1 MMSDFAESISPS
13 RPVSGLVSGLS
24 YAIVTLAAIAS
35 GAGLLI
41 PEVYKDNAWVTAQN
55 RGTDLVTLVIVVPA
69 TLVVLA
75 AYRRGSPRGRL
86 MLFGLLGY
94 FFYVYTG
101 ASLAYSFNYL
111 FLVYVA
117 LFSLSIF
124 ALVALGNSMNAP
136 SLRRAFDANTP
147 WRAVWIFMVWLA
159 VMLCIIWFSQILP
172 FYLTGEIPQSILDAD
187 APTMFVYVLDLGI
200 VVPVA
205 IIGAAWL
212 RRCHSWG
219 PVLAGFI
226 LVKATTIGLALLGMT
241 WFVSRA
247 GEPTDFALAILWAV
261 VAVAGLSMS
270 YWFFKHCRTVGNL
283 TDRSRGR

>member
-1 MMSDFAESISPS
+1 MSDLAESISCS
-13 RPVSGLVSGLS
+13 RPVSGLVSCLS
-24 YAIVTLAAIAS
+24 YAITTLAAIAS
-35 GAGLLI
+35 GVGLLI
-41 PEVYKDNAWVTAQN
+41 PEVYRDNAWVTAQN

-69 TLVVLA
+69 TLVVLS
-75 AYRRGSPRGRL
+75 AYRRGAPRGRL

-117 LFSLSIF
+117 LFSLSIL
-124 ALVALGNSMNAP
+124 ALIALSVSMNAS
-136 SLRRAFDANTP
+136 SLRRAFDGNTP

-159 VMLCIIWFSQILP
+159 VMLCIIWFSQIVP
-172 FYLTGEIPQSILDAD
+172 FYLTGEIPQSILDAG

-212 RRCHSWG
+212 RRSHLWG
-219 PVLAGFI
+219 PILAGFI
-226 LVKATTIGLALLGMT
+226 LVKASTIGLALLGMT
-241 WFVSRA
+241 WFLSRA
-247 GEPTDFALAILWAV
+247 GEPTDSGLAILWAV
-261 VAVAGLSMS
+261 IALAGLGMS
-270 YWFFKHCRTVGNL
+270 YWFFKHCRTAGN
-283 TDRSRGR
+283 

>member
-1 MMSDFAESISPS
+1 MFDLTKSVSFAG
-13 RPVSGLVSGLS
+13 PVSGLVSGLS
-24 YAIVTLAAIAS
+24 YSILMLATIAS
-35 GAGLLI
+35 GVGLVI
-41 PEVYKDNAWVTAQN
+41 PEVYRDNAWVTAQN

-75 AYRRGSPRGRL
+75 HYQRGSARARL
-86 MLFGLLGY
+86 VLFGLLGY

-111 FLVYVA
+111 FILYVA
-117 LFSLSIF
+117 LFSLSIS
-124 ALVALGNSMNAP
+124 ALIALGISMDAS

-172 FYLTGEIPQSILDAD
+172 FYLSGEIPQSIRDAG

-212 RRCHSWG
+212 RRGHPWG
-219 PVLAGFI
+219 PVLAGFV
-226 LVKATTIGLALLGMT
+226 LVKAATIGLALLGMT

-247 GEPTDFALAILWAV
+247 GEPVDFELAILWSVIAL
-261 VAVAGLSMS
+261 AGLGMS
-270 YWFFKHCRTVGNL
+270 YWFLKHCRATG
-283 TDRSRGR
+283 D